1 MMLKIEAVML
11 LFLCVSYILTIIVDR
26 LKGENAALKKI
37 VNMMENAVS
46 IMLMLFAI
54 GIIYIAIITL
64 FGR

>member
-1 MMLKIEAVML
+1 MLKIEAVML

-37 VNMMENAVS
+37 VNMRENAVS

>member
-1 MMLKIEAVML
+1 MLKIEAVML

-46 IMLMLFAI
+46 IMLMLFTI

>member
-1 MMLKIEAVML
+1 MLKIEAVML

-54 GIIYIAIITL
+54 GIIYIAVITL

>member
-37 VNMMENAVS
+37 VNMRENAVS

>member
-1 MMLKIEAVML
+1 MLKIEAVML

-37 VNMMENAVS
+37 VNMMYNAVS
-46 IMLMLFAI
+46 IMLILFAI

>member
-1 MMLKIEAVML
+1 MLKIEAVML